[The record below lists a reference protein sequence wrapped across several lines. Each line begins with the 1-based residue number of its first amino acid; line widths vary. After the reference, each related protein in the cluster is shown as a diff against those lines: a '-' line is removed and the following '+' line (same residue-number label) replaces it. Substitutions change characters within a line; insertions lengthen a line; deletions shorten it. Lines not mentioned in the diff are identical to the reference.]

1 MAYWSQSHGVE
12 HDVYG
17 DGTLITDFEQ
27 KIAALL
33 GKESAVFMPS
43 GMMAQLSAL
52 RIWTERARLDRFG
65 MHASSH
71 LDLHEEEAHQALL
84 HLQGV
89 RVGEK
94 HRPIV
99 AADLARIA
107 EPLAC
112 LLVELPMRELGGML
126 PSWEELE
133 ALKACARE
141 RGVPLHMDGARLWE
155 TAAGY
160 GTSYAAI
167 AAGFSSVYVSVYKGI
182 GGIAGALLAG
192 DAAFAANARLWR
204 RRLGGTLIHQSPMIV
219 AAAMQFDNRLAM
231 MGRLL
236 ARAQEFAQGLNG
248 IDGIRTLP
256 RVPQANMLHVFFDAP
271 PDAVLEARDQLAQSD
286 HCWLL
291 GRAAPADVPGWSCT
305 EIYVGDGL
313 LELDND
319 RVIALFARLI
329 KMARRPIHDDSAD

>member
-1 MAYWSQSHGVE
+1 MTRWSQSHGVE

-17 DGTLITDFEQ
+17 EGKLIADFEQ

-33 GKESAVFMPS
+33 GKEAAVFMPS

-52 RIWTERARLDRFG
+52 RIWTERARLGRFG

-84 HLQGV
+84 HLHGV
-89 RVGEK
+89 RVGER

-99 AADLARIA
+99 AADLAKIA

-126 PSWEELE
+126 PSWIELE

-155 TAAGY
+155 TAAHFGK
-160 GTSYAAI
+160 SYAEI
-167 AAGFSSVYVSVYKGI
+167 AADFSSVYVSVYKGI

-192 DAAFAANARLWR
+192 DAPFAANARLWR

-219 AAAMQFDNRLAM
+219 AAAMQFDKRLAM
-231 MGRLL
+231 MGPLL
-236 ARAQEFAQGLNG
+236 ARARELAEGLNG

-271 PDAVLEARDQLAQSD
+271 PHAVLEARDQIAQSD
-286 HCWLL
+286 NCWLL
-291 GRAAPADVPGWSCT
+291 GRAAPADVPGWSRT

-319 RVIALFARLI
+319 RVMAFFTQLMKI
-329 KMARRPIHDDSAD
+329 ARRQIHDDSTN